1 MNPKVNC
8 RLGVIMMCVSS
19 VLTDVPSG
27 GDADDAGSCAHV
39 GHREYRR
46 TLDFPSSSA
55 VNLKLPKKVM
65 VFKKKN
71 LRLTIPCPVTP
82 PNKLEK

>member
-1 MNPKVNC
+1 M
-8 RLGVIMMCVSS
+8 R
-19 VLTDVPSG
+19 TDVPSG

-65 VFKKKN
+65 VFKKKFEVN
-71 LRLTIPCPVTP
+71 YPLPCYPAKQTGKIKKAFHP
-82 PNKLEK
+82 SLFSEDSPSYF